1 MQLLFGMHGCGF
13 KMKETKT
20 WFLRAKT
27 AAEEP
32 LPRNERVFGI
42 GIVIVSVLM
51 ILFFSAHQT
60 QSTGFFTSKFKAL
73 EMLFL
78 YGFWIFW
85 ITTAGL
91 ESILSQRLLSR
102 IVDTFGGVIF
112 ATISIALLLVIFPFD
127 FSHLADVLPE
137 SIRFLVQWI
146 SNDIAWAIMLVLMI
160 LHLLA
165 AIYCPFA
172 YKFVDKKH
180 LKRKTKE

>member
-1 MQLLFGMHGCGF
+1 MHGCGF

-20 WFLRAKT
+20 WFSRGKA

-32 LPRNERVFGI
+32 LPSGERAFGI

-51 ILFFSAHQT
+51 ILFFSSHQM
-60 QSTGFFTSKFKAL
+60 QSTGFFTSKFGAL

-91 ESILSQRLLSR
+91 ESILSQRLMSR
-102 IVDTFGGVIF
+102 IVDTFGGIIF
-112 ATISIALLLVIFPFD
+112 AVIAIGWNLVVFPFD
-127 FSHLADVLPE
+127 FSNFANVLPE
-137 SIRFLVQWI
+137 SIRFIVQWI
-146 SNDIAWAIMLVLMI
+146 SNDIAWVIMLILMI

-165 AIYCPFA
+165 GIYCPFA
-172 YKFVDKKH
+172 YKFIDKKRF
-180 LKRKTKE
+180 KRSKTTN

>member
-1 MQLLFGMHGCGF
+1 
-13 KMKETKT
+13 MKETKT
-20 WFLRAKT
+20 WFSRAKT

-51 ILFFSAHQT
+51 IIFFVSHQI
-60 QSTGFFTSKFKAL
+60 QQTGFFTSKFGAF
-73 EMLFL
+73 EMLLL

-102 IVDTFGGVIF
+102 IVDTFGGIIF
-112 ATISIALLLVIFPFD
+112 ATISIALLFVIFPFD

-137 SIRFLVQWI
+137 STKFLIQCV
-146 SNDIAWAIMLVLMI
+146 SNDIARVILVLIMI
-160 LHLLA
+160 LQLLA

-172 YKFVDKKH
+172 YKFIDKKRF
-180 LKRKTKE
+180 KRNKTTN